1 LLWDPFLGRLRVP
14 WVEKRRRGKKEKEK
28 RFAEKGNIQGLAKK
42 RGFQG
47 FQGGFRG
54 TKPNSSCCLVLELS
68 KAQVEREEKK

>member
-1 LLWDPFLGRLRVP
+1 
-14 WVEKRRRGKKEKEK
+14 VEKRRRRGKKEKEK
-28 RFAEKGNIQGLAKK
+28 RRFAEKGNIQGLAKK

-68 KAQVEREEKK
+68 KAQNGMGEEEK